1 MVPPTMAVRLYC
13 TRTRSIVASE
23 AAPVGVTRSLVSSKP
38 EKGWRDTSSTA
49 MVAPI
54 ASETFG
60 STKLFK
66 NIELVRKK

>member
-1 MVPPTMAVRLYC
+1 M
-13 TRTRSIVASE
+13 VASE